1 MLRVKKNL
9 PSSCVFF
16 FLCLAGAAQAQVIAP
31 SADPGRVDQPVL
43 PKDIFSGLQSQA
55 LPQSTKPALPPET
68 ANLTFVLNSLTIQG
82 AQAFSSDRL
91 DDFYQPYLGK
101 TITLGQLFDIM
112 ARIQQLYLDEG
123 YTISKVLIPE
133 QAIDNGNI
141 VFTVVEGYVESVEL
155 DPGFPKSPIFENFA
169 AKVLAMRPL
178 NTQKLERFM
187 LILNDKAGL
196 RASSVLSK
204 IENHEADPGRLKLTL
219 RQNQD
224 ELGTGATYVS
234 FDTLGSNFTGFG
246 QFGAGTSFN
255 HLGANYSELLLNGV
269 VTTSSQEMR
278 QGSVEYNLPLW
289 GVSGTN
295 LRLSSEMNRTEPG
308 SSLDILDVKGRSF
321 SLSAQ
326 LSYPIIRQRDQTWL
340 VSSGFEYRNVGTNIL
355 GEILFQDQIR
365 SVGVMSRY
373 TFSDRYHGLNLLQAD
388 FSRGLNVLAARE
400 TGEPNL
406 SRQFGHSDFWKLE
419 LLYTRLQTIAKNFE
433 ALWSVKGQYA
443 WKPLLSS
450 EEFGFGG
457 GYLGRGY
464 DPSEITGDRG
474 VSTSL
479 ELRYN
484 NVIPEWSM
492 ALQPY
497 AFYDIGR
504 VWNIDPLDGNR
515 KSAASAGAG
524 MRANF
529 AKGWVIDG
537 SFAVPLTR
545 AAENPPKYGSECG
558 PRYLV
563 SVKKTF

>member
-1 MLRVKKNL
+1 MKRLL
-9 PSSCVFF
+9 LSCALF
-16 FLCLAGAAQAQVIAP
+16 FLCLAGPAQAQVLAP
-31 SADPGRVDQPVL
+31 SADPGRRDGPVVPERAFL
-43 PKDIFSGLQSQA
+43 GLK
-55 LPQSTKPALPPET
+55 TKAVLKSDKPELPPET
-68 ANLTFVLNSLTIQG
+68 ANLTFVLNSLTITG
-82 AQAFSSDRL
+82 AEAFSPEQLSG
-91 DDFYQPYLGK
+91 FYRPYLGK
-101 TITLGQLFDIM
+101 TITLKQLFDIM
-112 ARIQQLYLDEG
+112 ARVRQLYLDEG

-133 QAIDNGNI
+133 QAIDSGNI
-141 VFTVVEGYVESVEL
+141 VFTVVEGHVESVEL
-155 DPGFPKSPIFENFA
+155 DPNFPKSPILEDFA

-178 NTQKLERFM
+178 NTQKLERLM

-204 IENHEADPGRLKLTL
+204 LDDHETNPGGLKLTL
-219 RQNQD
+219 RQNQN
-224 ELGTGATYVS
+224 ELVEGATYVS

-295 LRLSSEMNRTEPG
+295 LKLSSEMNRIEPG

-321 SLSAQ
+321 NMSAQ

-340 VSSGFEYRNVGTNIL
+340 VSGSFEYKNVGTDIL
-355 GEILFQDQIR
+355 DEPLFQDRIR

-373 TFSDRYHGLNLLQAD
+373 TFSDRYDGLNLLQAD
-388 FSRGLNVLAARE
+388 FSKGLNVLAARE
-400 TGEPNL
+400 TGSPNL
-406 SRQFGHSDFWKLE
+406 SRQFGRSDFWKAEFLC
-419 LLYTRLQTIAKNFE
+419 TRLQTIARDFE
-433 ALWSVKGQYA
+433 ALWSFKGQYA
-443 WKPLLSS
+443 WQPLLSS

-474 VSTSL
+474 ISSSL

-484 NVIPEWSM
+484 RILPEWNL

-504 VWNIDPLDGNR
+504 VWNIDPLDRNR

-524 MRANF
+524 IRLNL
-529 AKGWVIDG
+529 AKGWMVDG

-545 AAENPPKYGSECG
+545 AADNPPKYGSEYG
-558 PRYLV
+558 PRYLL
-563 SVKKTF
+563 SVKKHF

>member
-1 MLRVKKNL
+1 MTKRIL
-9 PSSCVFF
+9 SSCAFF
-16 FLCLAGAAQAQVIAP
+16 FLCLAGSAQAQVLAP
-31 SADPGRVDQPVL
+31 SADPGRVDQPIL
-43 PKDIFSGLQSQA
+43 PKDVFSGLQSQA
-55 LPQSTKPALPPET
+55 LPQSAKPALPPET

-82 AQAFSSDRL
+82 AQAFSPDRL
-91 DDFYQPYLGK
+91 GDFYRPYLGK

-133 QAIDNGNI
+133 QAIDSGNI

-155 DPGFPKSPIFENFA
+155 DPSFPKSPILEDFA

-178 NTQKLERFM
+178 NTKKLERFM

-204 IENHEADPGRLKLTL
+204 IENHEDDPGGLKLTL

-234 FDTLGSNFTGFG
+234 FDTFGSNFTGFG

-255 HLGANYSELLLNGV
+255 HLGTNYSELLLNGV

-278 QGSVEYNLPLW
+278 QASVEYNLPLW

-321 SLSAQ
+321 SMSAQ

-340 VSSGFEYRNVGTNIL
+340 LSTSFEYKNVGTDIL
-355 GEILFQDQIR
+355 GEPLFQDRIR

-373 TFSDRYHGLNLLQAD
+373 TFSDRYDGLNLLQAD

-406 SRQFGHSDFWKLE
+406 SRQFGQSDFWKAE
-419 LLYTRLQTIAKNFE
+419 LLCTRLQTIARNFE

-443 WKPLLSS
+443 WQPLLSS

-474 VSTSL
+474 ISTSL

-484 NVIPEWSM
+484 KALPEWNM

-504 VWNIDPLDGNR
+504 VWNIDPLDRNR

-524 MRANF
+524 MRMNF
-529 AKGWVIDG
+529 AKGWAVDG

-545 AAENPPKYGSECG
+545 AADNPPKYGSEYG
-558 PRYLV
+558 PRYLF